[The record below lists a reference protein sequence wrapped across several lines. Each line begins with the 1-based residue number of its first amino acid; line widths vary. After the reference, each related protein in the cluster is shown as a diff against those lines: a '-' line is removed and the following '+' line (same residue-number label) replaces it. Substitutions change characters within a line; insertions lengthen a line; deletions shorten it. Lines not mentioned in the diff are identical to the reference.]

1 MNFVTLC
8 CFCHGERWAWMNH
21 VTICMPLHEAED
33 QRWQFEA
40 LRAES
45 MLRAYLRP
53 NEDLC
58 LLCPCRET
66 TLFCLSNQHRLTGH
80 AKRYSSTTWSLCSV
94 PALAMEIA
102 CFGDR
107 EDHAH
112 FHTISDRLW
121 NVQKN
126 SQEKRMQ
133 DAINNVMRRIFSVEF
148 CRFQRSRPQQRPPE
162 VPRTASVP
170 LSRWMREEK
179 CTRRSYVFPAASCI
193 YASLEV

>member
-53 NEDLC
+53 NEDLS

-80 AKRYSSTTWSLCSV
+80 AKRYSSITWSLCSV

-107 EDHAH
+107 EDHGH
-112 FHTISDRLW
+112 VHTKKQPR
-121 NVQKN
+121 K
-126 SQEKRMQ
+126 E
-133 DAINNVMRRIFSVEF
+133 DAGCHKQCNE
-148 CRFQRSRPQQRPPE
+148 E
-162 VPRTASVP
+162 DL
-170 LSRWMREEK
+170 LSRILQVPTQSPTAETAGSATH
-179 CTRRSYVFPAASCI
+179 C
-193 YASLEV
+193 